1 MALPTFSFISILFNM
16 TQDQPAAKRGRPVT
30 RKKTEAPQAPTAKK
44 PVAKKRAVKRNLP
57 DENKLPKLYETVGG
71 RGGIFMKLKSDGINV
86 YDDETGAVRQ
96 IRYCPGEQSI
106 YVDEQSENAVKEHV
120 VFRNKMLTVR
130 YDQPNLIA
138 FLEKHPENADNGGGV
153 FQLVNKEIDVEKEVE
168 KEFLITDAITMI
180 KARPIDELVPV
191 AMALNINTNQKD
203 LQLKRALVQ
212 YAKKNPTKF
221 MGMFDN
227 PMVHARTTVM
237 QAMDFQIVTQKGGAI
252 VWADT
257 GKMIVSVPVG
267 QDSVDTLTRFVMT
280 DKGASVL
287 SEIDNQLEAIA

>member
-44 PVAKKRAVKRNLP
+44 PVAKKRTVKRNLP
-57 DENKLPKLYETVGG
+57 NENKLPKLYETMNGK
-71 RGGIFMKLKSDGINV
+71 GGIFLKVKSDGINIF
-86 YDDETGAVRQ
+86 DEKTGAVRQ

-120 VFRNKMLTVR
+120 VFRNKILTAR
-130 YDQPNLIA
+130 YDQPNLQE
-138 FLEKHPENADNGGGV
+138 FLQKHPDNYDNGGGV
-153 FQLVNKEIDVEKEVE
+153 FRLVNKEIDVEKEVE
-168 KEFLITDAITMI
+168 KEFLITDAISMI

-257 GKMIVSVPVG
+257 GKMILSVPVG
-267 QDSVDTLTRFVMT
+267 QDAVDTLTRFVMT
-280 DKGASVL
+280 DKGASLL
-287 SEIDNQLEAIA
+287 SEIDSQLEAIA

>member
-44 PVAKKRAVKRNLP
+44 PVAKKRTVKRNLP
-57 DENKLPKLYETVGG
+57 DENKLPKLYETMGG
-71 RGGIFMKLKSDGINV
+71 RGGIFLKLKSDGINV
-86 YDDETGAVRQ
+86 YDDKTGTVRQ

-106 YVDEQSENAVKEHV
+106 FVDEQSENAVKEHV

-153 FQLVNKEIDVEKEVE
+153 FQLVNKEIDVEKEGE

-191 AMALNINTNQKD
+191 AMALNINTDQKD

-212 YAKKNPTKF
+212 YAKKNPTTF

-257 GKMIVSVPVG
+257 GKMILSVPVG
-267 QDSVDTLTRFVMT
+267 QDAVDTLTRFVMT

-287 SEIDNQLEAIA
+287 SEIDRQLEAIA

>member
-1 MALPTFSFISILFNM
+1 M
-16 TQDQPAAKRGRPVT
+16 
-30 RKKTEAPQAPTAKK
+30 
-44 PVAKKRAVKRNLP
+44 
-57 DENKLPKLYETVGG
+57 
-71 RGGIFMKLKSDGINV
+71 
-86 YDDETGAVRQ
+86 
-96 IRYCPGEQSI
+96 
-106 YVDEQSENAVKEHV
+106 
-120 VFRNKMLTVR
+120 
-130 YDQPNLIA
+130 
-138 FLEKHPENADNGGGV
+138 EKHPENADNGGGV

-191 AMALNINTNQKD
+191 AMALNINTDQKD

-257 GKMIVSVPVG
+257 GKMILSVPVG
-267 QDSVDTLTRFVMT
+267 QDAVDTLTRFVMT

-287 SEIDNQLEAIA
+287 SEIDSQLEAIA